1 MNQVGNINKQ
11 INNLKKEIN
20 SYYLYPWVIQVV
32 DSIYK
37 YIDR

>member
-20 SYYLYPWVIQVV
+20 SYYLY
-32 DSIYK
+32 YNNNK
-37 YIDR
+37 

>member
-20 SYYLYPWVIQVV
+20 SYYLY
-32 DSIYK
+32 YNNNNK
-37 YIDR
+37 